1 VAGSKPPLD
10 VVYPYGNRFKRIA
23 AIGVIL
29 LRIPTKGRKHV
40 ARGETRLTTQQA
52 GSKSGAPA
60 SANRHVGGLIIRRQV
75 LAREHGGPP
84 SLGPVCQISVRLLSP
99 AKTALGT
106 PRHFVAIQ
114 QFSRFCSKAAQAN
127 TAGMSAAGESGNAT
141 VKDGFG
147 F

>member
-29 LRIPTKGRKHV
+29 LRIPTKEKHV

-84 SLGPVCQISVRLLSP
+84 SLGPVCQISVPSFVTRKDRSWHTASFRSDTAVQSLLQQGGPSQYS
-99 AKTALGT
+99 
-106 PRHFVAIQ
+106 RHVR
-114 QFSRFCSKAAQAN
+114 SWRKREC
-127 TAGMSAAGESGNAT
+127 
-141 VKDGFG
+141 DR
-147 F
+147 